1 MDRKLTVLYIED
13 DKTNQILVRKL
24 LSSKGYEVLLAEDGL
39 SGIDMASESQP
50 AIILIDMNMPGL
62 DGYETTTRLRSMDH
76 LSKVPI
82 IALTA
87 NVLKGDRER
96 SLIAGCDGYI
106 TKPINLY
113 TFNEEIKRYLSGQRE
128 VVPGAEES
136 QLLREYSGKLVSR
149 LEKKVRN
156 LSSLNT
162 ELEQRFV
169 TKVSEVESIQQQLLQ
184 SEKLASIGQLAAGVA
199 HEINNPIGFINSN
212 INSLQRY
219 VTGMLELL
227 VAYAPLDTEI
237 KDEATLAKIN
247 QIKDSIDFDYLK
259 TDIKDLLSESL
270 DGVGRVKK
278 IIQDLKDFSRV
289 DSAEFEWS
297 DLHQGLDSTLN
308 MVQNEIKYK
317 AEVIKEYGELPEVE
331 CVGAQINQVF
341 MNLLVNAA
349 HAINEHGTITIRTST
364 CDNDKVQIEISDTG
378 NGISKEHLNKI
389 FDPFFTT
396 KPVGK
401 GTGLGL
407 SLSYGIINEHGGT
420 INARSEVGK
429 GTTFM
434 IQLPI
439 QKPAVLIDDESKNN

>member
-1 MDRKLTVLYIED
+1 MNSKLKVLYID
-13 DKTNQILVRKL
+13 DDISNRVLVRKL
-24 LSSKGYEVLLAEDGL
+24 LSSSGYQVLLAEDGL
-39 SGIDMASESQP
+39 SGIDVACEYQP
-50 AIILIDMNMPGL
+50 DLILMDMNMPGL
-62 DGYETTTRLRSMDH
+62 DGYEAATRIKNMDG
-76 LSKVPI
+76 LSDVPI

-106 TKPINLY
+106 TKPINTQTFLEELMLY
-113 TFNEEIKRYLSGQRE
+113 LGGQRE
-128 VVPGAEES
+128 MVADHEES
-136 QLLREYSGKLVSR
+136 QLLRDYSSKLVSR
-149 LEKKVRN
+149 LEEKIRN

-219 VTGMLELL
+219 VKGILELL
-227 VAYAPLDTEI
+227 AVYEPLDSDI
-237 KDEATLAKIN
+237 KDEATLEKVK
-247 QIKDSIDFDYLK
+247 QIKADIDFNYLK
-259 TDIKDLLSESL
+259 DDIKDLLSESL

-297 DLHQGLDSTLN
+297 DLHQGIDSTLN

-349 HAINEHGTITIRTST
+349 HAIDEHGIITIRTRT

-378 NGISKEHLNKI
+378 SGISKEHLNKI

-407 SLSYGIINEHGGT
+407 SLSYGIINEHGGK

-439 QKPAVLIDDESKNN
+439 QKPPVR